1 MVSNKTYVT
10 EGLILNHRDFGETD
24 LLVTLF
30 TKSFGKV
37 PVVARR
43 AKMPNSKFSSGV
55 QLLNKVKVSI
65 GRGRNLDH
73 LNECEIIDSFQIIK
87 SNLTLL

>member
-30 TKSFGKV
+30 TKSFGKGSCCS
-37 PVVARR
+37 
-43 AKMPNSKFSSGV
+43 SKSK
-55 QLLNKVKVSI
+55 N
-65 GRGRNLDH
+65 
-73 LNECEIIDSFQIIK
+73 
-87 SNLTLL
+87 T